1 MEASS
6 FSRRSP
12 GHAYDFLPP
21 DKAARQPRAGARP
34 ADISDAEF
42 VVIGGRAQ
50 AQGFNAKS
58 FNDNRRQAFAAKKA
72 EPSRAFAAA
81 AGVARGV
88 EEHLQQASFKS
99 FAALV
104 FLVFLLVF
112 GLSGGFSGLQA
123 DDQAATG
130 SPLHFTHV
138 TLTPRDANG
147 MRILMINGILENESG
162 TTQTVRP
169 IRADL
174 VSDGR
179 LTASI
184 VINPQVDVIYG
195 GESRGFSARVQ
206 HSGGKMPEVRLSFMP

>member
-6 FSRRSP
+6 FSRRAP

-21 DKAARQPRAGARP
+21 DKAARQPRAGTRP

-42 VVIGGRAQ
+42 VVISGRSSSS
-50 AQGFNAKS
+50 GFNAKS
-58 FNDNRRQAFAAKKA
+58 FNDNRKRTATAPKA
-72 EPSRAFAAA
+72 EIPKVVTA
-81 AGVARGV
+81 VASAYHAL

-104 FLVFLLVF
+104 LLLFLLVF
-112 GLSGGFSGLQA
+112 GLSGGFSSLQA
-123 DDQAATG
+123 DDQSAIG

-147 MRILMINGILENESG
+147 MRILMVNGILENESG

-179 LTASI
+179 LMASI
-184 VINPQVDVIYG
+184 VINPPIDVIYG

-206 HSGGKMPEVRLSFMP
+206 HSRGKMPEVRLSFMP

>member
-21 DKAARQPRAGARP
+21 DRAARQPRASARP

-42 VVIGGRAQ
+42 VVIGGRQSQ
-50 AQGFNAKS
+50 AFNAKS
-58 FNDNRRQAFAAKKA
+58 FNDNRKQQAAAVRKA
-72 EPSRAFAAA
+72 EPSKAFSAA
-81 AGVARGV
+81 AGIARGV

-99 FAALV
+99 FTALV
-104 FLVFLLVF
+104 FLLFLLVF

-123 DDQAATG
+123 EDQSAAG

-184 VINPQVDVIYG
+184 VINPPADVIYG

>member
-21 DKAARQPRAGARP
+21 DRAARQPRASARP

-42 VVIGGRAQ
+42 VVIGGRQSQ
-50 AQGFNAKS
+50 AFNVKN
-58 FNDNRRQAFAAKKA
+58 FNDNRKQQVKKA
-72 EPSRAFAAA
+72 EPPKAFSAA
-81 AGVARGV
+81 AGIARGV

-99 FAALV
+99 FTALV
-104 FLVFLLVF
+104 FLLFLLVF

-123 DDQAATG
+123 EDQATAG

-162 TTQTVRP
+162 TTQTVRA

-184 VINPQVDVIYG
+184 VINPPADVIYG